1 MLWKANATCS
11 MLAAPEEMVADL
23 GSRFYV
29 EETAIKT
36 FPVGYPIQS
45 PLAAFFTLRE
55 EYGLTVDNVEH
66 ILV

>member
-1 MLWKANATCS
+1 
-11 MLAAPEEMVADL
+11 MVADL

-45 PLAAFFTLRE
+45 PLSAFFTLRAS
-55 EYGLTVDNVEH
+55 TT
-66 ILV
+66 